1 MTDTTTK
8 RRFSIDRLVSTRS
21 PAQIVWS
28 VLILI
33 IAAATVNSVAR
44 NKGFEWGTV
53 GHYFF
58 SGPIM
63 HGLLRTLELTALS
76 SVVGFVG
83 GTVLAVMRLSGG
95 AIASGASQLYVWFF
109 RGTPLL
115 VQIIF
120 WFNLGALYRTIS
132 FGVPWGPT
140 FWSADSNA
148 VITPFTA
155 AILGLGLNAAA
166 YMSEIV
172 RAGIQSIH
180 HGQTEAAHALG
191 LTKVQTLFHILLPQ
205 AMRVIV
211 PPAANEVISM
221 LKYSAMVSVI
231 AVPELLYS
239 AQIIYARTFETIPL
253 LVVASLWYLIV
264 TTLLTVAQHY
274 IEKHF
279 AKGIRV
285 NVRARART
293 TDPAAGA
300 GAETEVDEPLVLAGI
315 REMR

>member
-1 MTDTTTK
+1 
-8 RRFSIDRLVSTRS
+8 
-21 PAQIVWS
+21 
-28 VLILI
+28 
-33 IAAATVNSVAR
+33 
-44 NKGFEWGTV
+44 
-53 GHYFF
+53 
-58 SGPIM
+58 
-63 HGLLRTLELTALS
+63 LS

-83 GTVLAVMRLSGG
+83 GTLLAVMRLSGG
-95 AIASGASQLYVWFF
+95 GLASGAAQLYIWFF

-120 WFNLGALYRTIS
+120 WFNLGALYHTIS

-140 FWSADSNA
+140 FWHADSNS

-166 YMSEIV
+166 YMSETV

-180 HGQTEAAHALG
+180 HGQSEAAHALG

-221 LKYSAMVSVI
+221 LKYSSLVYVI

-239 AQIIYARTFETIPL
+239 AQIIYSRTFQTIPL
-253 LVVASLWYLIV
+253 LMVASLWYLIV
-264 TTLLTVAQHY
+264 TTVLTIVQHY
-274 IEKHF
+274 IEKYF
-279 AKGIRV
+279 AKGVRV
-285 NVRARART
+285 NARAAARAGT
-293 TDPAAGA
+293 TTGGTEADDAAA
-300 GAETEVDEPLVLAGI
+300 LEPLALAGKGDL
-315 REMR
+315 R

>member
-1 MTDTTTK
+1 
-8 RRFSIDRLVSTRS
+8 
-21 PAQIVWS
+21 
-28 VLILI
+28 
-33 IAAATVNSVAR
+33 
-44 NKGFEWGTV
+44 
-53 GHYFF
+53 
-58 SGPIM
+58 
-63 HGLLRTLELTALS
+63 
-76 SVVGFVG
+76 
-83 GTVLAVMRLSGG
+83 
-95 AIASGASQLYVWFF
+95 
-109 RGTPLL
+109 
-115 VQIIF
+115 
-120 WFNLGALYRTIS
+120 
-132 FGVPWGPT
+132 
-140 FWSADSNA
+140 
-148 VITPFTA
+148 
-155 AILGLGLNAAA
+155 
-166 YMSEIV
+166 
-172 RAGIQSIH
+172 
-180 HGQTEAAHALG
+180 
-191 LTKVQTLFHILLPQ
+191 
-205 AMRVIV
+205 
-211 PPAANEVISM
+211 M

>member
-1 MTDTTTK
+1 MSDTTTK
-8 RRFSIDRLVSTRS
+8 RRSFVDRLTSSRNPVH
-21 PAQIVWS
+21 IIWS

-33 IAAATVNSVAR
+33 IVVATINSVAR

-53 GHYFF
+53 GDYFF
-58 SGPIM
+58 SSPIL
-63 HGLLRTLELTALS
+63 HGLVRTLELTALGAL
-76 SVVGFVG
+76 VGFVG
-83 GTVLAVMRLSGG
+83 GTILAVMRLSGG
-95 AIASGASQLYVWFF
+95 AIASGVSQLYVWFF

-140 FWSADSNA
+140 FWHADSNSL
-148 VITPFTA
+148 ITPFTA

-180 HGQTEAAHALG
+180 HGQSEAAYALG
-191 LTKVQTLFHILLPQ
+191 LTKVQTLFSILLPQ
-205 AMRVIV
+205 AMRLIV
-211 PPAANEVISM
+211 PPASNEVISM
-221 LKYSAMVSVI
+221 LKYSSLVSVI

-239 AQIIYARTFETIPL
+239 AQIIYSRTFETIPL

-264 TTLLTVAQHY
+264 TTVLTIAQHF

-285 NVRARART
+285 NARARSRT
-293 TDPAAGA
+293 ADPNSGVAIEP
-300 GAETEVDEPLVLAGI
+300 GAEPLTFAGTGD
-315 REMR
+315 MR